1 MCKHIILLIV
11 FLLFDILVNGYE
23 LELCSNEKIPNR
35 ICKMKSNYDKAK
47 IPNHEFGLNCA
58 FKVYDID
65 DIDEVEHSIKIYVK
79 VKFTW
84 FDPRLYHS
92 NWTKKE

>member
-11 FLLFDILVNGYE
+11 FLFLDILVNGYE

-47 IPNHEFGLNCA
+47 LPNDQFGLNCT